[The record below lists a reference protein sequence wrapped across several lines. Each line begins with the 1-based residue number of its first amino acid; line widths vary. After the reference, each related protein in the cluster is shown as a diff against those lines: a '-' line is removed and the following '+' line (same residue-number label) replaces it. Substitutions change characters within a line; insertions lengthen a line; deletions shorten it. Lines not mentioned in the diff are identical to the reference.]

1 MVRANQRSVQITGS
15 MGFAAS
21 AVRDTEQRITNSA
34 SLSSRLTTECE
45 LAESQEHVTMF
56 VENGPQL
63 LGSNFPSLK
72 RKPSVNLDSPQFHRG
87 FVWSENSIDDISP
100 LALYTESTPP
110 LPSPPQHLLDDPKL
124 QESIHSLGDAI
135 KVETPFNVDKF
146 ELLLADHPN
155 QPFVQSVMQGIREG
169 FWPFDEGEWKIE
181 LEEVIPNYA
190 SSAEDVEAIHVFR
203 DHEITAG

>member
-1 MVRANQRSVQITGS
+1 
-15 MGFAAS
+15 
-21 AVRDTEQRITNSA
+21 
-34 SLSSRLTTECE
+34 
-45 LAESQEHVTMF
+45 
-56 VENGPQL
+56 
-63 LGSNFPSLK
+63 
-72 RKPSVNLDSPQFHRG
+72 
-87 FVWSENSIDDISP
+87 VWSENSIDDISP

-110 LPSPPQHLLDDPKL
+110 LLSPPQHLLDDPKL

-155 QPFVQSVMQGIREG
+155 QLFVQSVMQGIREG

-190 SSAEDVEAIHVFR
+190 SSAEDAEAIHAFR
-203 DHEITAG
+203 DHEIAAG